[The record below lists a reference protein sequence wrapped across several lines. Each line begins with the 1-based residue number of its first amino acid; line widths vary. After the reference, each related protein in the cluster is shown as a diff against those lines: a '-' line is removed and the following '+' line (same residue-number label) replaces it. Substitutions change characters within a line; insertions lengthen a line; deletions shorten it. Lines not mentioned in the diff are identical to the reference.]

1 MFLQE
6 GLDRVLRAK
15 VFLPVGQITWR
26 CGSEIQR
33 GVTRRY
39 RAGCF
44 VATGPRYGT
53 GIGGRSTDDTRDSTC
68 G

>member
-1 MFLQE
+1 L
-6 GLDRVLRAK
+6 G
-15 VFLPVGQITWR
+15 